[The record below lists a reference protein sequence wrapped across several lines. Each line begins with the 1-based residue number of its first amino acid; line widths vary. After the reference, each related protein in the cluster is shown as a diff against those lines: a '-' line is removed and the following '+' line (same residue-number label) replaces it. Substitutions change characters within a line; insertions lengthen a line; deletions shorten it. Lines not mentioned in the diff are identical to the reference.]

1 MGVLEKIKEIE
12 EEMARTQKNKATEYH
27 LGLLKAK
34 LAKYRT
40 QLLEPASKGPKG
52 EGFEVQKFGNAR
64 VCMIGFPSV
73 GKSTLLSSI
82 TETESLAA
90 AYEFTTLTCIPGVI
104 NYNDTKIQLLDLP
117 GIIEGAA
124 DGRGR
129 GRQVIAVAKA
139 SDLVLM
145 VLDAQKS
152 EEHKAKLTYELE
164 KVGIRLNQERP
175 DITVTINKT
184 GGVKL
189 ISTCQLTRIDEK
201 QVKNI
206 FSEYKIHNATILCRQ
221 DVTID
226 DIIDSIEGNRKYVRC
241 LYVYNKI
248 DTISIEEVDMIARQ
262 PNNVVISCHQ
272 KLNFDYLL
280 EKIWENLGLVR
291 IYTKRKGQPPDLG
304 DPLIL
309 THGRNGC
316 TIKSAVEQI
325 HRDLIKD
332 FAHATVWGRSAK
344 FMPQKVGLNHILCDE
359 DVIQI
364 YKKAKTSTKAKESN
378 KLVSVTEKKDVKKEA
393 KDMKD
398 QKAKD
403 KKK

>member
-1 MGVLEKIKEIE
+1 MGVLEKIKDIE

-40 QLLEPASKGPKG
+40 ELLEPTSKGPKG
-52 EGFEVQKFGNAR
+52 EGFEVQKYGNAR

-73 GKSTLLSSI
+73 GKSTLLNSI
-82 TETESLAA
+82 TDTESLAA

-104 NYNDTKIQLLDLP
+104 HYRDTKIQLLDLP

-145 VLDAQKS
+145 VLEASKS
-152 EEHKAKLTYELE
+152 EEHKQKLTHELE
-164 KVGIRLNQERP
+164 KVGIRLNQEKP

-201 QVKNI
+201 AVKNI
-206 FSEYKIHNATILCRQ
+206 FQEYKIHNATILCRQ

-226 DIIDSIEGNRKYVRC
+226 DIIDSIEGNRKYVKC

-248 DTISIEEVDMIARQ
+248 DTISIEEVDLIARQ
-262 PNNVVISCHQ
+262 ANNVVISCQ
-272 KLNFDYLL
+272 YKLNFDYLL
-280 EKIWENLGLVR
+280 EKIWEMLGLIRV
-291 IYTKRKGQPPDLG
+291 YTKKKGYFPDLG

-309 THGRNGC
+309 TQGRNGC
-316 TIKSAVEQI
+316 TVKSAVEQI
-325 HRDLIKD
+325 HRDLVKD
-332 FAHATVWGRSAK
+332 FNFGMVWGKSTK
-344 FMPQKVGLNHILCDE
+344 FMPQKVGLNHPLTDE
-359 DVIQI
+359 DVLQI
-364 YKKAKTSTKAKESN
+364 YKKTGAGGAKES
-378 KLVSVTEKKDVKKEA
+378 KTIIVEEKKNVKKEA
-393 KDMKD
+393 KDMKKKT
-398 QKAKD
+398 QEE
-403 KKK
+403 KKKK